1 VLVADR
7 PGVDLRDR
15 QGLSV
20 SWADSPFPYWNA
32 VFLTEPLA
40 DPDALQIRID
50 NAAEYVRGKTQAG
63 LIYLCEEFLSG
74 KSACP
79 SCW

>member
-1 VLVADR
+1 
-7 PGVDLRDR
+7 
-15 QGLSV
+15 
-20 SWADSPFPYWNA
+20 
-32 VFLTEPLA
+32 VFLAEPLA

-50 NAAEYVRGKTQAG
+50 DAAEYVRGKTQPG

-79 SCW
+79 SRW